1 MRRGFLK
8 TALCLVLLAQAGA
21 WAAPRDIKWTEGTT
35 NPITGDPGFGD
46 GRTYYAS
53 VLFDATAGKY
63 RIWFD
68 SSSGANIGY
77 GESVGDD
84 PTKFGNY
91 QLVQGLNASSSKSHV
106 VQLGPSSFR
115 MWYAGPGGTPGY
127 EIRTAVSADGVHWS
141 EDVACTGIVAAEP
154 DITGPNEHFAV
165 TQRRNGEFFAL
176 AQTDAKGDGADGRD
190 ATMNAYVSPD
200 GIRWALQ
207 SPVEI
212 SVANITSIVQHPD
225 RQSTFYAWGYSADG
239 NMTSHVS
246 TDGGK
251 TWADDEETV
260 NTIGESGTQ
269 PWNDS
274 RNYNPQ
280 AIYRGQGR
288 WVMFRTVAEPKR
300 TAYATGVEAGVP

>member
-1 MRRGFLK
+1 MSIMPAFGRDGILDTNQVQDVVSFVRALSKQEPMRASARRGA
-8 TALCLVLLAQAGA
+8 ALY
-21 WAAPRDIKWTEGTT
+21 AA
-35 NPITGDPGFGD
+35 NC
-46 GRTYYAS
+46 
-53 VLFDATAGKY
+53 
-63 RIWFD
+63 
-68 SSSGANIGY
+68 
-77 GESVGDD
+77 
-84 PTKFGNY
+84 
-91 QLVQGLNASSSKSHV
+91 
-106 VQLGPSSFR
+106 
-115 MWYAGPGGTPGY
+115 
-127 EIRTAVSADGVHWS
+127 AVCH
-141 EDVACTGIVAAEP
+141 
-154 DITGPNEHFAV
+154 
-165 TQRRNGEFFAL
+165 
-176 AQTDAKGDGADGRD
+176 GADGRD

-207 SPVEI
+207 GPVEI

-280 AIYRGQGR
+280 AIYRGQGK

-300 TAYATGVEAGVP
+300 TAYATGVEAGIP